1 MVDELDLERR
11 LRCRIGHL
19 EAYSI
24 TNKLK
29 YLKKSTDAFDLDF
42 ADELS
47 LGFNVLLGAIERLEA
62 ELNCAN
68 AEVVRLSDEFR
79 AVEVSAEGE

>member
-1 MVDELDLERR
+1 MKRGSIREIITRRTTERMRLAEMVDELDLERR

-42 ADELS
+42 C
-47 LGFNVLLGAIERLEA
+47 GRIEFGIQRTFGC
-62 ELNCAN
+62 N
-68 AEVVRLSDEFR
+68 
-79 AVEVSAEGE
+79 

>member
-1 MVDELDLERR
+1 MRLAEMVDELDLERR

-42 ADELS
+42 C
-47 LGFNVLLGAIERLEA
+47 GRIEFGIQRTFGC
-62 ELNCAN
+62 N
-68 AEVVRLSDEFR
+68 
-79 AVEVSAEGE
+79 